1 MGDERAESPAMT
13 ARRLMRSVDRATLA
27 TSQDGCPYASLVLTA
42 LDHDASPLL
51 LLSDLAEH
59 SKNLKREPR
68 ASLLFDGTAGRDD
81 PLTGARVTVLGEAKP
96 VDDARLLTR
105 FTARHPSAAGYAG
118 FADFH
123 LYRLDIA
130 RAHLVAGFGRIHAIA
145 AAALRSPPAPALA
158 AAESGILEH
167 MNDDHAEAIELYAT
181 RLGGGS
187 GSGWRMTGIDPE
199 GIDLRRGGAVVRLD
213 FPAPVGDAE
222 GARAALVR
230 LARHARRGA
239 IPGREQTGVD

>member
-1 MGDERAESPAMT
+1 MADEKAESPAAT
-13 ARRLMRSVDRATLA
+13 ARRLMRALDRATLA
-27 TSQDGCPYASLVLTA
+27 TSQDGWPYASLVLAA

-59 SKNLKREPR
+59 SKNLKRDAR

-81 PLTGARVTVLGEAKP
+81 PLTGARVTVLGEVKP
-96 VDDARLLTR
+96 VDDARLLAR
-105 FTARHPSAAGYAG
+105 FTERHPSAAGYAG

-130 RAHLVAGFGRIHAIA
+130 RAHLVAGFGRIHAIPGD
-145 AAALRSPPAPALA
+145 ALRVPAAPALA

-167 MNDDHAEAIELYAT
+167 MNDDHAEAIELYAS
-181 RLGGGS
+181 RLAGAGGT
-187 GSGWRMTGIDPE
+187 GWRMTGIDPE
-199 GIDLRRGGAVVRLD
+199 GIDLRRGGAVLRLD
-213 FPAPVGDAE
+213 FRAPVGDAE

-230 LARHARRGA
+230 LARQARGDA
-239 IPGREQTGVD
+239 

>member
-1 MGDERAESPAMT
+1 MADEKAGSPAAT
-13 ARRLMRSVDRATLA
+13 ARRLMRSLDRATLA
-27 TSQDGCPYASLVLTA
+27 TSQDGWPYASLVLA
-42 LDHDASPLL
+42 AVDHDASPLL

-59 SKNLKREPR
+59 SKNLKRDAR

-81 PLTGARVTVLGEAKP
+81 PLTGARVTVLGEARP
-96 VDDARLLTR
+96 VNDARLLAR
-105 FTARHPSAAGYAG
+105 FTGRHPSAAGYAG

-130 RAHLVAGFGRIHAIA
+130 RAHLVAGFGRIHSITAQ
-145 AAALRSPPAPALA
+145 ALQSPAAPALA
-158 AAESGILEH
+158 AAESDILAH
-167 MNDDHAEAIELYAT
+167 MNDDHAEAIELYAS
-181 RLGGGS
+181 RLAGGS

-199 GIDLRRGGAVVRLD
+199 GIDLRRGGAVARLD

-230 LARHARRGA
+230 LARQARGEA
-239 IPGREQTGVD
+239 

>member
-1 MGDERAESPAMT
+1 MGEDKVESPAVT
-13 ARRLMRSVDRATLA
+13 ARRLMRSLDRATLA
-27 TSQDGCPYASLVLTA
+27 TSQDGWPYASLVLA
-42 LDHDASPLL
+42 AVDHDASPLL

-59 SKNLKREPR
+59 SKNLKRDAR

-81 PLTGARVTVLGEAKP
+81 PLTGARVTVLGEARA
-96 VDDARLLTR
+96 VEDARLLGR
-105 FTARHPSAAGYAG
+105 FTRRHPSAAGYAG

-130 RAHLVAGFGRIHAIA
+130 RAHLVAGFGRIHAINA
-145 AAALRSPPAPALA
+145 PALQLPNAPALA

-181 RLGGGS
+181 RLAGAS
-187 GSGWRMTGIDPE
+187 ATGWRMTGIDPE
-199 GIDLRRGGAVVRLD
+199 GIDLRRGGTVLRLD

-230 LARHARRGA
+230 LARHARGEA
-239 IPGREQTGVD
+239 

>member
-1 MGDERAESPAMT
+1 MSEDRADSPAAT
-13 ARRLMRSVDRATLA
+13 ARRLVRALDRATLA
-27 TSQDGCPYASLVLTA
+27 TSQDGWPYASLVLA
-42 LDHDASPLL
+42 AVDHDASPLL

-59 SKNLKREPR
+59 SKNLKRDSR

-81 PLTGARVTVLGEAKP
+81 PLTGPRVTVLGEVKP
-96 VDDARLLTR
+96 VADPRLMAR
-105 FTARHPSAAGYAG
+105 FTARHPSAGYAG

-145 AAALRSPPAPALA
+145 ADALLLPAPAALA
-158 AAESGILEH
+158 EAESDILQH
-167 MNDDHAEAIELYAT
+167 MNQDHGEAIELYAT
-181 RLGGGS
+181 RIAGAS

-199 GIDLRRGGAVVRLD
+199 GIDLRRGGVVVRLD

-222 GARAALVR
+222 TARAALVR
-230 LARHARRGA
+230 LARQARGTA
-239 IPGREQTGVD
+239 

>member
-1 MGDERAESPAMT
+1 MGNERAESPAAT
-13 ARRLMRSVDRATLA
+13 ARRLMRSLDRATLA
-27 TSQDGCPYASLVLTA
+27 TSQDGWPYASLVLA
-42 LDHDASPLL
+42 AVDHDATPLL

-59 SKNLKREPR
+59 SKNLKRDSR
-68 ASLLFDGTAGRDD
+68 VSLLFDGTAGRDD
-81 PLTGARVTVLGEAKP
+81 PLTGPRVTVLGEAKP
-96 VDDARLLTR
+96 VADPRLLAR

-123 LYRLDIA
+123 LYRFDIA

-145 AAALRSPPAPALA
+145 AHALLAPAAPALA

-181 RLGGGS
+181 RLAGAS

-230 LARHARRGA
+230 LARQARERA
-239 IPGREQTGVD
+239 

>member
-1 MGDERAESPAMT
+1 MGDEQAESPAAT
-13 ARRLMRSVDRATLA
+13 ARRLMRSLDRATLA
-27 TSQDGCPYASLVLTA
+27 TSQDGWPYASLVLTA
-42 LDHDASPLL
+42 VDHDASPLL

-59 SKNLKREPR
+59 SKNLKRDSR
-68 ASLLFDGTAGRDD
+68 ASLLFDGTAGLED
-81 PLTGARVTVLGEAKP
+81 PLTGARVTVLGDAKP
-96 VDDARLLTR
+96 VDDARLLAR

-145 AAALRSPPAPALA
+145 AQALRSPAAPALA

-167 MNDDHAEAIELYAT
+167 MNDDHAEAIDLYAT
-181 RLGGGS
+181 RLGGAQ
-187 GSGWRMTGIDPE
+187 GSGWRMTGVDPQ

-222 GARAALVR
+222 GARAALIR
-230 LARHARRGA
+230 LARQARGEA
-239 IPGREQTGVD
+239 

>member
-1 MGDERAESPAMT
+1 MGDERADSPVAT
-13 ARRLMRSVDRATLA
+13 ARRLMRALDRATLA
-27 TSQDGCPYASLVLTA
+27 TSQDGWPYASLVLA
-42 LDHDASPLL
+42 AVDHDASPLL
-51 LLSDLAEH
+51 LLSELAEH
-59 SKNLKREPR
+59 SKNLKRDSR

-81 PLTGARVTVLGEAKP
+81 PLTGPRVTVLGEAKP
-96 VDDARLLTR
+96 VDGARLLAR
-105 FTARHPSAAGYAG
+105 FTARHPSAAGYAS

-145 AAALRSPPAPALA
+145 APALLAQAASALA
-158 AAESGILEH
+158 AAEGDILQH
-167 MNDDHAEAIELYAT
+167 MNDDHGEAIELYAT
-181 RLGGGS
+181 RLAGAS

-230 LARHARRGA
+230 LARQARGGA
-239 IPGREQTGVD
+239 